1 MDEGGWRMDRF
12 TSTVVLDFFVSFGI
26 VLGGSL
32 VGGMAAVLLHLP
44 PGSTMMRLADHL
56 KIWGLVS
63 ALGGTMDTL
72 RVIETGVLGG
82 QLSPVAKQFTYLL
95 AAFLGSQAA
104 FMVLKAITGVKP

>member
-1 MDEGGWRMDRF
+1 MDRF
-12 TSTVVLDFFVSFGI
+12 TSTVVLDFFVAFGI

-32 VGGMAAVLLHLP
+32 IGGMAAVLVHLP

-82 QLSPVAKQFTYLL
+82 HLSPVAKQFTYLM

-104 FMVLKAITGVKP
+104 YLVLRAATGIKP